1 MNRFETIRFRYFN
14 DYFVTDECEQLALTV
29 SRVMEEA
36 GDKVEGNIDE
46 IKTNYSQ
53 RMNKLEDI
61 IKKVWKFSQYCLRIL
76 VAI

>member
-1 MNRFETIRFRYFN
+1 
-14 DYFVTDECEQLALTV
+14 
-29 SRVMEEA
+29 MEEA

-61 IKKVWKFSQYCLRIL
+61 IKKVWIIFGKK
-76 VAI
+76 V

>member
-1 MNRFETIRFRYFN
+1 
-14 DYFVTDECEQLALTV
+14 
-29 SRVMEEA
+29 MEEA

-61 IKKVWKFSQYCLRIL
+61 IKKVSFFEFLNIHHDIIDNKLILFLVDRLKGDHSQ
-76 VAI
+76 